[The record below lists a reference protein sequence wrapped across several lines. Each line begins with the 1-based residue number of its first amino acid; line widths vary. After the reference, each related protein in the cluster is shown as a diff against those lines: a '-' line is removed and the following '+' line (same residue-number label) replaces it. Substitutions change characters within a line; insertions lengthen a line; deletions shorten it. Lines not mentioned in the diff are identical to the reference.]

1 MDLAFSS
8 LKGLK
13 LWFWFKKSD
22 GFFKKPQKNQ
32 WKPRPNVGSHK
43 FTGHEH
49 SFFQETPFPRMD
61 LESNPF
67 PWNGLGQIL
76 GCGFAS
82 QQGRVE
88 RQLQVTH
95 RNLGFGYPGAYD
107 A

>member
-1 MDLAFSS
+1 MVL
-8 LKGLK
+8 L
-13 LWFWFKKSD
+13 KKSD
-22 GFFKKPQKNQ
+22 GFFKKLQKTNGNPDQ
-32 WKPRPNVGSHK
+32 MWDPTNLLDMSI
-43 FTGHEH
+43 
-49 SFFQETPFPRMD
+49 FFKNHLSPAMG
-61 LESNPF
+61 SNPF